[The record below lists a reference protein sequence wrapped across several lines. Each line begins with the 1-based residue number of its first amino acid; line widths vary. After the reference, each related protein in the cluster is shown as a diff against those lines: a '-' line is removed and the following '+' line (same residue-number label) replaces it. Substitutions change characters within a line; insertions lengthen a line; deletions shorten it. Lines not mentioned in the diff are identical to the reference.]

1 MAAEPWL
8 EQYEATFRG
17 MARELIAIED
27 NFQDTL
33 KPAPS
38 MGADDRAGETRTSSN
53 IRHRVASGSAG
64 TERPRRANI
73 RDNPLLAD
81 DRVAVVV
88 LATAGAPAPA
98 AGYATAGAPALAAG

>member
-1 MAAEPWL
+1 MDLALWLRSLGL

-38 MGADDRAGETRTSSN
+38 MGADDRAGEPVEEA
-53 IRHRVASGSAG
+53 VANVAG
-64 TERPRRANI
+64 ELPQ
-73 RDNPLLAD
+73 
-81 DRVAVVV
+81 
-88 LATAGAPAPA
+88 
-98 AGYATAGAPALAAG
+98 